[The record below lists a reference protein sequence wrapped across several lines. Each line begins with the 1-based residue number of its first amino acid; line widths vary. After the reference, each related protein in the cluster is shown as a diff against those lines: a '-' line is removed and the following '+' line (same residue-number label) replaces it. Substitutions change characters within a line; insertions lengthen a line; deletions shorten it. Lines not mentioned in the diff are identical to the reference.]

1 MYKVYLIQ
9 EEGTDNYKIG
19 VTRRRV
25 KDRISGLASGNSN
38 RLLEVT
44 HYETELGYKLETA
57 LHNYFKGLGK
67 DSKDV
72 DLLVRNLPLEFI
84 DFDKTIFLDVCHK
97 LNENLIFLKKNN
109 SLCDSW

>member
-19 VTRRRV
+19 VTRKNI
-25 KDRISGLASGNSN
+25 KDRIKGLASGNSN

-44 HYETELGYKLETA
+44 HFETELGYKLETA

-67 DSKDV
+67 DSK
-72 DLLVRNLPLEFI
+72 EWFEII
-84 DFDKTIFLDVCHK
+84 DFDKNMFIEICTK
-97 LNENLIFLKKNN
+97 LNDNLTYLKKNN
-109 SLCDSW
+109 SLCLDWKC